1 MIKYHLWNEYKSK
14 VPNKPPSP
22 LSPYSLKQLFSH
34 YGPKEGTKEQKELD
48 EKAGFNYR
56 TVLGELMYCFS
67 SYRPDI
73 GYGITIPS

>member
-1 MIKYHLWNEYKSK
+1 MRYHRWNLEKSK

-56 TVLGELMYCFS
+56 TVLGEQNYCYVS
-67 SYRPDI
+67 CIPDI
-73 GYGITIPS
+73 

>member
-1 MIKYHLWNEYKSK
+1 MRSHRWNLENYK
-14 VPNKPPSP
+14 VPDKPPSHLP
-22 LSPYSLKQLFSH
+22 PDLVKQLFSH
-34 YGPKEGTKEQKELD
+34 YGPKEGTREQQYID